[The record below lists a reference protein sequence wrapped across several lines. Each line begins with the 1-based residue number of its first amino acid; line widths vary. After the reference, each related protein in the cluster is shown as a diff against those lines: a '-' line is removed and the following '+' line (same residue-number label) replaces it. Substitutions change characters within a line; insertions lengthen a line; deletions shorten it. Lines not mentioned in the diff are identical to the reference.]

1 LPKTLFIGDSHSAGY
16 YMSNLNLP
24 HPTPVFWADSNY
36 ANIYSKENEEHVAL
50 YAMPN
55 ASNKKYPIWLNS
67 MLNKYSDIEQV
78 FIQSTY
84 WNRDLLAA
92 NKNLD
97 IADGMKSEHF
107 MKPGTDLYPV
117 PLHRQHEF
125 IERWTDELVTDNYI
139 ENCVRTAPNSKHL
152 EYKGFS
158 HEELHCGMENILNM
172 PYAYVK
178 LWHEHISHL
187 QYREFCSNL
196 FIIDTL
202 CKRHNVKWYLWRI
215 NERIVMPNDI
225 EFYGP
230 LENCTRADISAEK
243 YIKKY
248 HGLNI
253 EDLTLDGEHYKFNV
267 HKIIAHEYIPYL
279 KSLDKT

>member
-1 LPKTLFIGDSHSAGY
+1 MPKTLFIGDSHSAGY

-125 IERWTDELVTDNYI
+125 IERWTDELVTDDYI
-139 ENCVRTAPNSKHL
+139 ENCIRTAPNSKHL
-152 EYKGFS
+152 EYKGFTY
-158 HEELHCGMENILNM
+158 EELHCGMENILNM

-230 LENCTRADISAEK
+230 LENCTRADISAET
-243 YIKKY
+243 YIKK
-248 HGLNI
+248 HHSLNI
-253 EDLTLDGEHYKFNV
+253 EDLTLDGEHYNFNV